1 MEVAACA
8 VWAGGP
14 GTDEGQRLLA
24 AGPQV
29 SGTAQPERV
38 GPRINPAA
46 SDHPTTMSRSSCRV
60 AHRPSAQSTRAVINE
75 HHRTASVARR
85 TRRSDVATSL
95 EAAQASAVATVFD
108 NRMSAAEAS
117 HDQHDAP

>member
-1 MEVAACA
+1 VRRMG
-8 VWAGGP
+8 WRPGHRRGP
-14 GTDEGQRLLA
+14 ATSRSWPAGQRHRA
-24 AGPQV
+24 ARARG
-29 SGTAQPERV
+29 AA
-38 GPRINPAA
+38 INPAA

-108 NRMSAAEAS
+108 NRMSAAEAP